1 MAWGS
6 IKSDNWTGY
15 GWVLLWLWF
24 LIHPTDSLSLNASE
38 RSKSWTGKKLR
49 FDVFSI
55 RDCMAWG
62 KTCPNTVRFNIIVVF
77 YMSWTSSLALTML
90 VVNATGAANAAVADG
105 FSQFHPIPHGTVDHR
120 ANVKHP
126 LVKFILLSKEWINS
140 NFCNRQH
147 WISYR
152 VPAWL

>member
-6 IKSDNWTGY
+6 IKSDNWIGY

-55 RDCMAWG
+55 RDCMG

-105 FSQFHPIPHGTVDHR
+105 FSQFHPIPHDICGPWRKCQASFGQVHFIVERVDQ
-120 ANVKHP
+120 
-126 LVKFILLSKEWINS
+126 LKFLQPTALN
-140 NFCNRQH
+140 N
-147 WISYR
+147 
-152 VPAWL
+152 L

>member
-105 FSQFHPIPHGTVDHR
+105 FSQFHPIPHGMVLWTIEQMS
-120 ANVKHP
+120 N
-126 LVKFILLSKEWINS
+126 ILWSSSFSCRKS
-140 NFCNRQH
+140 GSTQ
-147 WISYR
+147 IS
-152 VPAWL
+152 ATDSTE